1 MITIEGAV
9 IAALLAVVATA
20 LVAILRSRATNE
32 SVVNLGKLNS
42 EAIAANADKIREVE
56 RDLDQHRTEDR
67 EDFKNLRQSIETL
80 RLEMNAGLTNL
91 RNEFRS
97 ELSSLATE
105 FRMWAA
111 AAHGT
116 PRSTRRKAKPL
127 ISRTDKPKR

>member
-9 IAALLAVVATA
+9 IAALLTVVVTA
-20 LVAILRSRATNE
+20 LVVILRSRATNE

-42 EAIAANADKIREVE
+42 EAIATNADKIRDVE

-111 AAHGT
+111 AAHGA
-116 PRSTRRKAKPL
+116 PRSTRRKAKPV
-127 ISRTDKPKR
+127 SRK